1 MEVVADACSSR
12 TPENKI
18 VGLDKMRTAGAVI
31 TSVETALFELLKVAE
46 GPVFKQILQVVK

>member
-1 MEVVADACSSR
+1 
-12 TPENKI
+12 
-18 VGLDKMRTAGAVI
+18 MRTAGAVI